1 MSRATLSLYA
11 LDRPALKALSA
22 ELKTVLAEDD
32 RAGLV
37 ALLGLAGS
45 LAERVSAAA
54 RAVDWFLR
62 PETDAEAAPLYA
74 SLRRVT
80 KKRALEHAWTS
91 PEPALEGRLR
101 QFDVL
106 RQERALAAL
115 VDKLLD
121 PARMPWFLLRPDATA
136 GWLDAAKREELADG
150 LARLAPALTQ
160 ELTDFAEA
168 LRDVEGDV
176 VIHDALGP

>member
-1 MSRATLSLYA
+1 MSARATLTVYA
-11 LDRPALKALSA
+11 LDRPALKAFSA
-22 ELKTVLAEDD
+22 ELRALLAADD

-37 ALLGLAGS
+37 ALLGLSGS
-45 LAERVSAAA
+45 LAERVTKAT

-62 PETDAEAAPLYA
+62 PESDVEAAPLYA

-80 KKRALEHAWTS
+80 KKRALELSWTS

-106 RQERALAAL
+106 REERELATL

-121 PARMPWFLLRPDATA
+121 PARLPWFLLRPGATA
-136 GWLDAAKREELADG
+136 GWLDSAKREELAQG
-150 LARLAPALTQ
+150 MRKLAPALTK
-160 ELTDFAEA
+160 ELSDFAIA
-168 LRDVEGDV
+168 LDEMEGDV
-176 VIHDALGP
+176 VVHDAL

>member
-1 MSRATLSLYA
+1 MTAARATLTLYA

-22 ELKTVLAEDD
+22 ELRALLAADD

-37 ALLGLAGS
+37 SLLGLSGS
-45 LAERVSAAA
+45 LADRVHGAA

-62 PETDAEAAPLYA
+62 PETDPEAAPLYA
-74 SLRRVT
+74 SLRRIT
-80 KKRALEHAWTS
+80 KKRALEPSWTS

-106 RQERALAAL
+106 REERPLAAL

-121 PARMPWFLLRPDATA
+121 SGRLPWFLLRPGATA
-136 GWLDAAKREELADG
+136 GWLDAARREELAEG
-150 LARLAPALTQ
+150 MRRLAPALTK
-160 ELTDFAEA
+160 ELSDFGAA
-168 LRDVEGDV
+168 LDEVDGDV
-176 VIHDALGP
+176 VVHDAL